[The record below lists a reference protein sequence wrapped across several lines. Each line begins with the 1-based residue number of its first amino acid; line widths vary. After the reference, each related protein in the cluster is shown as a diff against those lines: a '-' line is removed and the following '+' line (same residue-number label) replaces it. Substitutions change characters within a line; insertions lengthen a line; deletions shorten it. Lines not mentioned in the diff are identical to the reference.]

1 MPFLGFD
8 LETGAG
14 FNDLT
19 ILGKKWIKLDPSL
32 LHTKAKK
39 TKYALKYKVRY
50 LGPYNTGLGVALKGN
65 LHDALLTLVEKG

>member
-8 LETGAG
+8 LETGAR

-19 ILGKKWIKLDPSL
+19 ILGKKWIELDPSL

-50 LGPYNTGLGVALKGN
+50 LGPHNTGLGVALEGD

>member
-14 FNDLT
+14 FNDLA
-19 ILGKKWIKLDPSL
+19 ILGKKLIELDPSL

-50 LGPYNTGLGVALKGN
+50 LGPHNTGLGVALEGN

>member
-19 ILGKKWIKLDPSL
+19 ILGKIDQIRP
-32 LHTKAKK
+32 K
-39 TKYALKYKVRY
+39 TKHALRYKVRY
-50 LGPYNTGLGVALKGN
+50 LGPHNTGLGVALEGD

>member
-1 MPFLGFD
+1 
-8 LETGAG
+8 
-14 FNDLT
+14 
-19 ILGKKWIKLDPSL
+19 L

-50 LGPYNTGLGVALKGN
+50 LGPHNTGLGVALEGD

>member
-19 ILGKKWIKLDPSL
+19 ILGKKWIELDPSL
-32 LHTKAKK
+32 LHIKVKK

-50 LGPYNTGLGVALKGN
+50 LGPHNTGLGVALERN

>member
-14 FNDLT
+14 LNDLT
-19 ILGKKWIKLDPSL
+19 VLGKKWIELDPPL

-39 TKYALKYKVRY
+39 TKYASKYKFRY
-50 LGPYNTGLGVALKGN
+50 LGPHDTGLGVALEGD